1 MKLSDLLVSDVSA
14 SGSAFIGEK
23 IPVSWTVKNQVEE
36 TTTNNFWVDSIFIS
50 TDENLDENDI
60 SLKDWRRDNSIA
72 LESLGSYEV
81 NTEIYIPTTTPGN
94 YYLLFATDNDDE
106 ETEADET
113 NNVYAHPLEVKFPD
127 IAGNISAN
135 NGSING
141 NLNIEDAKLNDKYID
156 FYQIIDFKLG
166 DFVTVNLTSYE
177 FDTEL
182 FLFDRNTL
190 QKIKIYDE
198 FSGEI
203 GSQLSFVAQDNIDY
217 IVQVFSDE
225 DEGIGNYTL
234 SATSKK
240 APNINLKVTDAK
252 ASDVITLGDNIQISW
267 TVENQGTE
275 TTTADR
281 WNDVVYLSK
290 DAIFDES
297 DIDIPFEY
305 TGDNIPLAGG
315 ESYTVTQS
323 FSNNFLSNI
332 GIGNR
337 YLLFITD
344 KDDKQFEINETD
356 NVYAAA
362 ITLGLPDLIVSDAT
376 SPQQVAW
383 GETVEI
389 SWTVENTSSFV
400 APANW
405 FDSVYISDNEILDD
419 KDKVVTDPLTGSNTP
434 LAPGDSYTAT
444 RNIDIN
450 SSLGTGDRY
459 LLFVTDNNDNQDETD
474 ETNNIIAKQIS
485 ISAPDLVVENA
496 TAPESAILGENI
508 NVSWTVKNQGS
519 VTALSDWYDYVYLS
533 TDHVFDINDRQISYL
548 WAGNNTPLAS
558 NTDYTASENI
568 TIPNDVNTG
577 NYYLIFATDK
587 GYYDSNGSQG
597 EIDETNNTLAK
608 QISIGAPDLVVSDA
622 SATSSNIARGQT
634 VSVSW
639 TVANQ
644 GISEAP
650 TNWDDYIYLS
660 DDQVFDNNDTFL
672 NRYEAQENTPLAASA
687 SYTATQSVTI
697 PTQTTTGDR
706 YLLFVADGS
715 KSQAETNENNNV
727 YAAAITLGLPDL
739 VVSTTT
745 SPQQVTWGETV
756 EISWTVENTSSFVAL
771 ANWYDYVYISDDE
784 ILDNTD
790 KVVTDQLTG
799 SNIPLVPGDSYT
811 ATRNIDINS
820 SLGSGDRYLLFVTD
834 NDDNQGETDESNN
847 VQAVAI
853 NISAPDL
860 EITTATAP
868 VSADLGETIELSWT
882 VANQGDAAATADWY
896 DSVYLS
902 TDAQFDINDTYL
914 TTPLA
919 AENTP
924 LAAGADYTATQNITI
939 PNNIV
944 TGSYYLLFVTDKYF
958 NYYDNRQIETD
969 ETNNVKAVPI
979 QVGALDVDLVVS
991 DVSAPIEALA
1001 GQEIE
1006 IAWTVTNQGI
1016 EDATGTWT
1024 DYIYLSD
1031 DTNVG
1036 NDQFYGSFL
1045 FTGTIAGGES
1055 IERRQS
1061 ITLPDNL
1068 SSDRY
1073 LIVRTDA
1080 NNQLLEY
1087 GKEDNN
1093 TTVDNQAILV
1103 SAFHPNL
1110 QVTNVNAPE
1119 TAFSSQETVIEWTV
1133 TNNGNG
1139 ATSTPVWYDKVWLSL
1154 DQTFDETD
1162 TYLGRVTNASYLNV
1176 GESYNNSLT
1185 VKLPRGIDSN
1195 YYFLVKTDADNQV
1208 SEFQNEEDNFA
1219 VSNPT
1224 DVDLTPPPD
1233 LQVTSVNAPSQG
1245 FSGQTMSLSW
1255 VVTNQGTGRT
1265 LEESWYDEII
1275 MSADEV
1281 IDENDY
1287 RLGRLNHTGVLNAGE
1302 SYTATQD
1309 VTLPVGVSGNF
1320 YVFIRT
1326 DSGDGVFESVF
1337 ESNNTAFDN
1346 TPTTINLTP
1355 PPDLEVES
1363 VDVPTTARAG
1373 DKLTINYRVTN
1384 FGATETPNYSWTDT
1398 FYLSVDDKFDVD
1410 SDVRLGSIG
1419 HSGNLD
1425 AGASYDNSA
1434 SFTLDNQLTG
1444 DYYVFVA
1451 TDSDN
1456 SVFELDNDNNTA
1468 FDATPV
1474 TIASQPA
1481 DLIVSEVISPTS
1493 AEAGKAIRVN
1503 WTVKNQGTGNS
1514 IATSWYDQVVLS
1526 ADTEI
1531 GNNDDIRLNWFT
1543 HEGLLDIGDSYNRSG
1558 LVEIPFNVVGN
1569 YNLFVVTDTNKNV
1582 YEATENNNFTAKPI
1596 TITRQTPDLQ
1606 VTEVTV
1612 NSATGLTAD
1621 KLTVNWTVQNLGAGQ
1636 TNSNFW
1642 YDKVYLSADENW
1654 DINDTYLGEFRRA
1667 NTLAANEQYDASE
1680 TFTVPFDAEGEFYVI
1695 VRTDA
1700 GENKVLEASLENNND
1715 GVSADTITFI
1725 TNPNPDPDLLSINV
1739 PPQFSPDL
1747 IVDSVD
1753 APTQGVS
1760 GQSLEVSWTVN
1771 NQRYSTGK
1779 RSWYDVVYLSR
1790 DQIFDREDDIY
1801 LGSHFQS
1808 NLAAGDSYTVT
1819 KSFDIP
1825 RGLSGSYYIF
1835 VATDA
1840 GDKINE
1846 PDGESNNIAYDPNPI
1861 QITLPAPADLVAGT
1875 INIPANGVPGQNATI
1890 EYTVEN
1896 RSSEPVIGNWYD
1908 SIYISADDKWDIN
1921 DSLFAQV
1928 QVFESLESGESYSKT
1943 VNAALPGVLPGN
1955 YHVIIRS
1962 DIRNAVPELDESNN
1976 LGASLDQF
1984 ALDAE
1989 LLELGTPDTGT
2000 LGQGQAVYYRIEA
2013 EAGQTLKISLDSASD
2028 DGFNELYLRY
2038 GEMPTRGQFDFT
2050 TKAPFVNDPDIILPS
2065 TQAGTYYVLAY
2076 SNGVSGAPQY
2086 SISADIIPFSLESIG
2101 TDTVGNAGFVTLE
2114 ITGAQFTN
2122 NTNFQLIDAEG
2133 NFIDYER
2140 VYLQDSS
2147 TVYATFDLED
2157 QALGIYDVKAT
2168 REDGETA
2175 LLDNVLTVEL
2185 GDGANVAVDI
2195 DGPDTVRPDRNYLFN
2210 INYANTGDS
2219 DTAAPLLLLQS
2230 DTSTPMGL
2238 ELDGLSNDGVLQILG
2253 TSEGFLHT
2261 LQPGELAGVPVY
2273 YNSSTNPINFNVQA
2287 ISNDNT
2293 EAIDW
2298 DLVSKSARPL
2308 DISEAQWDNIWGRI
2322 QPRIGNTWG
2331 DYVSLLNELSAK
2343 YSQTEEPIR
2352 DVRQLFS
2359 ELLKDNPDFLPSSIL
2374 SGQLLDAETGEAI
2387 AGTEIAA
2394 YRQVDGQYIL
2404 GGIATTDDKGNFT
2417 ISYLDADTYELAL
2430 GNRKFDMDRD
2440 GNADITPTTYT
2451 ITPDN
2456 DINDIQLYAETP
2468 SDEPSHI
2475 NESDAS
2481 LALTSDGTAHILW
2494 NREGQIWH
2502 ASYDGSN
2509 WINAVKLTDK
2519 VGYNL
2524 SIKAA
2529 ENLIN
2534 GTDPGLIA
2542 TWQEGSGN
2550 ESEIYYAVGKSLEN
2564 GGIEWSKPVA
2574 LTNDSVTDSNAT
2586 LIITDEGQAL
2596 WSYLK
2601 TDYDIQDD
2609 TDVYY
2614 ELAGVD
2620 EVDLTFAS
2628 QTIGIQSLTEVNH
2641 SIAFTRNL
2649 GKVNLFGEEFEAKL
2663 SVKGDTILDASNRE
2677 AKFNPSVDYQ
2687 LSIDT
2692 DKFAVGSQG
2701 GGELK
2706 LTWKVD
2712 HEKCDWQFAGM
2723 QLDASAG
2730 VSFDWKNGLLEILN
2744 WASTPFPLIK
2754 GAVLFIGGL
2763 QTIGKVYGIDID
2775 PGINVSSAI
2784 NLKNLQWSQESQFV
2798 RLFLFAT
2805 GNPELALLP
2814 DRMEAIE
2821 LKGQFGPYLE
2831 TDIGDGF
2838 KAKLSGAI
2846 SSEVALYPTL
2856 KPIGINAVI
2865 SYEITVHDVFTAN
2878 DSWNFDVYKPQE
2890 ANLLSLLSEE
2900 QDSFNFSYNPDAAIG
2915 TSNLYGENFI
2925 NPNVYTDGSP
2935 SLIQASDGLV
2945 WMARTKGGEQIG
2957 NNVVVATFDGNQW
2970 SEDTLLP
2977 NALGLNSNTSIT
2989 IDKNG
2994 QTLVVWAMGDAS
3006 ILSPESTFEE
3016 VLGANDTSDI
3026 VYALYQDGTWS
3037 EPIIVSAIA
3046 GNDKNTQVTTTE
3058 NGDVILTW
3066 INDSDNESRLLTAS
3080 WDGSSWTVPQEVTK
3094 VGYQEISN
3102 PTFGE
3107 LSGNTTI
3114 FWTQDINS
3122 DPDIQQT
3129 SLFYSIYDGSWSAA
3143 TSFAAEVSN
3152 LNNLELST
3160 SENQSFGTASD
3171 EIYTQ
3176 SGFFLPPVPEEW
3188 CEEHEDNPND
3198 LGGGSNNPGGN
3209 GGNGS
3214 GSGGSGN
3221 GIGGGNGGGSDTYNP
3236 QRIRPSDPNDIL
3248 GPDGFGDE
3256 RWITATQPLDYTIRF
3271 ENEPTATAPAQEV
3284 IITQQLDED
3293 LDWRTFRIDDFGW
3306 GDLYF
3311 DLPGDR
3317 PFHNERIDLTKDYGF
3332 YADVFASI
3340 DITTG
3345 LATWRI
3351 ITIDPETGEAPLDA
3365 FSGFLPI
3372 NNEDGIGEGFV
3383 TYSIKAKRTAQT
3395 GDVIDAE
3402 ARIIFDTE
3410 EPIDTPPIFNTL
3422 DATSPTSTVAALPAK
3437 ITDEAGEFTVNWG
3450 GNDDNEGSGIASYTI
3465 YVSVNDGEFRPWL
3478 ENTDL
3483 TEATYKG
3490 TPGRTYSFYAVATD
3504 NAGNTQEIPTQAQA
3518 TTRIAGG
3525 TATIGDFVWVD
3536 TNGNGIQDTDEP
3548 GLEQVTVNIYD
3559 NGETLV
3565 STTTTN
3571 INGFYSFTE
3580 IDPGDYFLEFIAPTS
3595 YLFTPENQ
3603 GDDDITD
3610 SDVNQTTGKTLIF
3623 TVEEGED
3630 YSNWDAGLYQLATIS
3645 GQKFHDIDSDSIK
3658 DTNEPGLAGWTI
3670 YLDTNLNGE
3679 LDDSENSTQTD
3690 ANGNY
3695 SFNDLVP
3702 GTYTVAEV
3710 MQSGWQQTFPGNSS
3724 VLAQSITTT
3733 ASDAL
3738 IYTPSTPITTTDTA
3752 LTTTASSLINLNA
3765 FRNDSRFTNID
3776 GSGLTS
3782 VIIDTGIDLNHPF
3795 FGADNDAN
3803 GIADRIVYQ
3812 YDFANNDTN
3821 ASDVNG
3827 HGSHVASIIASSD
3840 STYTGIA
3847 PKADII
3853 ALKVFKDSG
3862 SGYFSDLEESLQWV
3876 IDNADTYNIASV
3888 NLSLGDEQ
3896 NWNTR
3901 ASHYGIGDELTA
3913 LAGMGIIVTSA
3924 AGNNFAK
3931 FDSKQGLAYP
3941 ATDPNVIAVGAV
3953 WENTDQ
3959 IADFSQRHQTM
3970 SDIFAPGIPIEAANA
3985 NGGVTTKGGTSQAAP
4000 YVAGIAVLAQQ
4011 IAIQKLGRKL
4021 SVDEFRYL
4029 LETTSVTI
4037 NDGDD
4042 EKDNVTNTGLDF
4054 SRVDILALAEEIL
4067 NFNGE
4072 VSNPESVQPDTNSD
4086 NTSLYIPNNVSG
4098 LVHTVTVKSGETV
4111 TNLNFGNQ
4119 KLNQTPEL
4127 AVNKGLTLNEE
4138 DTAVITYQELQV
4150 TDADNTG
4157 SEITYIL
4164 TDVPDN
4170 GILRLNGSQ
4179 LAVDNTLTQD
4189 DIDNERL
4196 EYLHNGSETN
4206 SDRFSF
4212 RVTDGK
4218 NGNIDNT
4225 DFQITVNSVNDAPTL
4240 ENAIA
4245 NQTATEDATFTFTIP
4260 ENTFND
4266 VDAGDE
4272 ITYAASLDLDSALP
4286 TWLNFNPSNRTFRG
4300 TPINS
4305 DVGTLNITVVATD
4318 KQGVTVSDTF
4328 TITVEEAVNT
4338 DFDGNQDGKP
4348 DIEQPNVL
4356 SLKPPTDN
4364 TEDILTFFSQPGSIL
4379 KNAKITENPAI
4390 DDSDNPEN
4398 KDIDFPVDFFN
4409 FELEGL
4415 TPGTATTVNLLLPQ
4429 NQAYN
4434 TFWKYGKTPD
4444 NNQDHWYE
4452 FLYDGETGAQ
4462 FIDTNDDGKA
4472 DQIVLHFVD
4481 GKRGDADLT
4490 ANGAI
4495 INSGA
4500 PGVTTTP
4507 LIISKNNENVWEI
4520 EGNAGAAVA
4529 KFSLVD
4535 KNSKQVNEVGVFK
4548 VDAHNRVNGIA
4559 PGAAGFAKVAL
4570 QQSEVIFSALA
4581 DDLLNDVDLTRKLQV
4596 GAGERLAFYFIS
4608 DDTADSALS
4617 QNNFGNVFFSIN
4629 QANPNSK
4636 DYLRVS
4642 ETNGIYTLN
4651 WEQGNDNSYNDLVMN
4666 FQLENKPLTT
4676 QNLIGNYQ
4684 GEKEGE
4690 LINLESFTDRE
4701 VKATFTLYSEA
4712 AYNNFVGFYKVDDA
4726 QGSITDEL
4734 TGKTLKPGDA
4744 GYTELV
4750 VKQRIPGVELSV
4762 GNNQSI
4768 TIEDTLEG
4776 GYLFAPFIIAN
4787 GNAGNINANYSEIYT
4802 PYILGNS
4809 DKVDHIRLLGDNI
4822 FGFEDLRGGGDN
4834 DFNDIIIK
4842 ANFQVM

>member
-23 IPVSWTVKNQVEE
+23 IPVSWTVKNLGEE
-36 TTTNNFWVDSIFIS
+36 TTTNNFWVGSIFLS
-50 TDENLDENDI
+50 TDENLDKNDDI
-60 SLKDWRRDNSIA
+60 SLNDWSEDDSIA
-72 LESLGSYEV
+72 LESQGSYEV

-94 YYLLFATDNDDE
+94 YYLLFATDNDDN

-141 NLNIEDAKLNDKYID
+141 VLNTEDIRVENKYYEL
-156 FYQIIDFKLG
+156 YQITDFKPG
-166 DFVTVNLTSYE
+166 DFITVNLTSYD
-177 FDTEL
+177 FNTDL
-182 FLFDRNTL
+182 FLFNKSTL
-190 QKIKIYDE
+190 QEIKIYDD
-198 FSGEI
+198 FGGGT

-217 IVQVFSDE
+217 IVQVSSDQ
-225 DEGIGNYTL
+225 DDGIGNYTL

-240 APNINLKVTDAK
+240 APDLVVENATAPESAILGENINV
-252 ASDVITLGDNIQISW
+252 SW
-267 TVENQGTE
+267 TVKNQGSVS
-275 TTTADR
+275 TTANWADYIYLSDDDVFDVNDR
-281 WNDVVYLSK
+281 RISSLWADNNTPLASNTDYTESKNITIPNDVNTGNYFLIFATDKGDYNSNGNQGETDETNNTLAKQISISAPDLIVENATIPKSAILGENISVSWSVKNQGSVTAPADWYDYVYLSTDNVLDFYDTEIGYSWEK
-290 DAIFDES
+290 DNS
-297 DIDIPFEY
+297 
-305 TGDNIPLAGG
+305 PLASNN
-315 ESYTVTQS
+315 SYTVTQNITIPKGVNTGNYYLIFTTDKTYYGS
-323 FSNNFLSNI
+323 SYGNQGETDETNNTLAKQISIVAPDLVVSDASATSSNVVLGQTFSVSWTVANQGSSDAPADWYDSIYLSTDAQFDISDIYLNTRLAGENTPLAGGTDYTATQNI
-332 GIGNR
+332 TIPNKIATGSY

-344 KDDKQFEINETD
+344 KHPFIYNYDNLQAETDETNNVRSLEINVAAPDLEVTSATTPTTAGLGETVEVSWTVTNQGISEAPTD
-356 NVYAAA
+356 WFDYIYLSDDQILDNNDTLFNSYWVRENTPLAAGASYTATQNVAIPTQTATGNRYLLFVADGSKSQGETNENNNVYAAA
-362 ITLGLPDLIVSDAT
+362 ITLGLPDLVVNTIKSPEQVSWGETVEISWTVENTGDSVAPANWYDSVYISDDEILDDTDKVVTSYWTDSNTSLEAGDSYTATQNIDINSSLGTGDRYLLFVTDNDDNQDETDESNNIQAVAINISAPDLEITAAT
-376 SPQQVAW
+376 SPKSAAVGETVELSWTVTNQGDGAAIADWFDDIYLSDDQVFDNNDRFLKRYEAQENTPLAASASYTATQSVTIPTQTATGDRYLLFVADGSKSQAENNENNNVYAAAITLGLPDLVVSTTTSLQQVTW

-419 KDKVVTDPLTGSNTP
+419 KDKVVTDPLTGSNSP

-459 LLFVTDNNDNQDETD
+459 LLFV
-474 ETNNIIAKQIS
+474 
-485 ISAPDLVVENA
+485 V
-496 TAPESAILGENI
+496 
-508 NVSWTVKNQGS
+508 
-519 VTALSDWYDYVYLS
+519 
-533 TDHVFDINDRQISYL
+533 
-548 WAGNNTPLAS
+548 
-558 NTDYTASENI
+558 
-568 TIPNDVNTG
+568 
-577 NYYLIFATDK
+577 
-587 GYYDSNGSQG
+587 
-597 EIDETNNTLAK
+597 
-608 QISIGAPDLVVSDA
+608 
-622 SATSSNIARGQT
+622 
-634 VSVSW
+634 
-639 TVANQ
+639 
-644 GISEAP
+644 
-650 TNWDDYIYLS
+650 
-660 DDQVFDNNDTFL
+660 
-672 NRYEAQENTPLAASA
+672 
-687 SYTATQSVTI
+687 
-697 PTQTTTGDR
+697 
-706 YLLFVADGS
+706 DGS
-715 KSQAETNENNNV
+715 KSQ
-727 YAAAITLGLPDL
+727 
-739 VVSTTT
+739 
-745 SPQQVTWGETV
+745 
-756 EISWTVENTSSFVAL
+756 
-771 ANWYDYVYISDDE
+771 
-784 ILDNTD
+784 
-790 KVVTDQLTG
+790 
-799 SNIPLVPGDSYT
+799 
-811 ATRNIDINS
+811 
-820 SLGSGDRYLLFVTD
+820 
-834 NDDNQGETDESNN
+834 GETDETNN

-902 TDAQFDINDTYL
+902 TDAKFDISDTYL

-924 LAAGADYTATQNITI
+924 LAAGADYTTTQNITI

-958 NYYDNRQIETD
+958 NYYDNRQIEAD

-979 QVGALDVDLVVS
+979 QLGALDVDLVVS
-991 DVSAPIEALA
+991 DVSAPIEALT

-1006 IAWTVTNQGI
+1006 IAWTVTNQGT
-1016 EDATGTWT
+1016 ENATGTWT

-1068 SSDRY
+1068 SGDRY

-1087 GKEDNN
+1087 GKENNN

-1110 QVTNVNAPE
+1110 QVTKVTAPE

-1139 ATSTPVWYDKVWLSL
+1139 ATSTPIWYDKVWLSL
-1154 DQTFDETD
+1154 DQTFDD
-1162 TYLGRVTNASYLNV
+1162 SDIYLGRATNSSYLNV

-1208 SEFQNEEDNFA
+1208 SEFQNEEDNFG

-1275 MSADEV
+1275 MSADEM

-1320 YVFIRT
+1320 YVFIST

-1337 ESNNTAFDN
+1337 ESNNTGFDD

-1384 FGATETPNYSWTDT
+1384 FGATETPNSFWTDT
-1398 FYLSVDDKFDVD
+1398 FYLSIDDKLDVD
-1410 SDVRLGSIG
+1410 SDERLGDIS
-1419 HSGNLD
+1419 HFGNLD

-1434 SFTLDNQLTG
+1434 SFTLDHQLTG

-1451 TDSDN
+1451 TDSSN

-1543 HEGLLDIGDSYNRSG
+1543 HEGLLDTGDSYNRSG
-1558 LVEIPFNVVGN
+1558 LVEIPFNVVGD

-1582 YEATENNNFTAKPI
+1582 YEAAENNNFTAKSI

-1642 YDKVYLSADENW
+1642 YDKIYLSADENW
-1654 DINDTYLGEFRRA
+1654 DINDSYLGEFRRA

-1700 GENKVLEASLENNND
+1700 DKNQVLEASLENNND

-1779 RSWYDVVYLSR
+1779 RSWYDAVYLSR

-1801 LGSHFQS
+1801 LGSHFQN

-1846 PDGESNNIAYDPNPI
+1846 PDGESNNIAYDRNPT
-1861 QITLPAPADLVAGT
+1861 QITLPAPADFDLVAGT
-1875 INIPANGVPGQNATI
+1875 IKIPANGVPGQNATI

-1896 RSSEPVIGNWYD
+1896 RSSEAVIGNWYD

-1962 DIRNAVPELDESNN
+1962 DIRNNVPELDESNN

-2000 LGQGQAVYYRIEA
+2000 LGQGQAVYYRIDVG
-2013 EAGQTLKISLDSASD
+2013 AGETLRVKLDSNSTTAA
-2028 DGFNELYLRY
+2028 NELYLSY
-2038 GEMPTRGQFDFT
+2038 GEIPTRSQFDFGFTEAFAPDQDILIPT
-2050 TKAPFVNDPDIILPS
+2050 TEEGV
-2065 TQAGTYYVLAY
+2065 YYVLAY
-2076 SNGVSGAPQY
+2076 GANLQGEPAPFSIIAETVDFGIFDIDQKEVGNGGYATLKIRGAKLDNLS
-2086 SISADIIPFSLESIG
+2086 SISLQAADGSKIEAKNIE
-2101 TDTVGNAGFVTLE
+2101 
-2114 ITGAQFTN
+2114 
-2122 NTNFQLIDAEG
+2122 
-2133 NFIDYER
+2133 
-2140 VYLQDSS
+2140 
-2147 TVYATFDLED
+2147 LED
-2157 QALGIYDVKAT
+2157 ST
-2168 REDGETA
+2168 TA
-2175 LLDNVLTVEL
+2175 YVTFNLD
-2185 GDGANVAVDI
+2185 
-2195 DGPDTVRPDRNYLFN
+2195 
-2210 INYANTGDS
+2210 
-2219 DTAAPLLLLQS
+2219 
-2230 DTSTPMGL
+2230 GL
-2238 ELDGLSNDGVLQILG
+2238 EL
-2253 TSEGFLHT
+2253 
-2261 LQPGELAGVPVY
+2261 
-2273 YNSSTNPINFNVQA
+2273 
-2287 ISNDNT
+2287 
-2293 EAIDW
+2293 
-2298 DLVSKSARPL
+2298 
-2308 DISEAQWDNIWGRI
+2308 
-2322 QPRIGNTWG
+2322 
-2331 DYVSLLNELSAK
+2331 
-2343 YSQTEEPIR
+2343 
-2352 DVRQLFS
+2352 
-2359 ELLKDNPDFLPSSIL
+2359 
-2374 SGQLLDAETGEAI
+2374 
-2387 AGTEIAA
+2387 
-2394 YRQVDGQYIL
+2394 GQYDI
-2404 GGIATTDDKGNFT
+2404 IA
-2417 ISYLDADTYELAL
+2417 S
-2430 GNRKFDMDRD
+2430 
-2440 GNADITPTTYT
+2440 
-2451 ITPDN
+2451 
-2456 DINDIQLYAETP
+2456 
-2468 SDEPSHI
+2468 
-2475 NESDAS
+2475 NES
-2481 LALTSDGTAHILW
+2481 
-2494 NREGQIWH
+2494 
-2502 ASYDGSN
+2502 
-2509 WINAVKLTDK
+2509 
-2519 VGYNL
+2519 
-2524 SIKAA
+2524 
-2529 ENLIN
+2529 
-2534 GTDPGLIA
+2534 
-2542 TWQEGSGN
+2542 N
-2550 ESEIYYAVGKSLEN
+2550 EISSLED
-2564 GGIEWSKPVA
+2564 ILEVA
-2574 LTNDSVTDSNAT
+2574 PA
-2586 LIITDEGQAL
+2586 
-2596 WSYLK
+2596 
-2601 TDYDIQDD
+2601 
-2609 TDVYY
+2609 
-2614 ELAGVD
+2614 
-2620 EVDLTFAS
+2620 
-2628 QTIGIQSLTEVNH
+2628 QT
-2641 SIAFTRNL
+2641 
-2649 GKVNLFGEEFEAKL
+2649 
-2663 SVKGDTILDASNRE
+2663 
-2677 AKFNPSVDYQ
+2677 
-2687 LSIDT
+2687 
-2692 DKFAVGSQG
+2692 
-2701 GGELK
+2701 
-2706 LTWKVD
+2706 
-2712 HEKCDWQFAGM
+2712 
-2723 QLDASAG
+2723 
-2730 VSFDWKNGLLEILN
+2730 
-2744 WASTPFPLIK
+2744 
-2754 GAVLFIGGL
+2754 
-2763 QTIGKVYGIDID
+2763 
-2775 PGINVSSAI
+2775 
-2784 NLKNLQWSQESQFV
+2784 
-2798 RLFLFAT
+2798 
-2805 GNPELALLP
+2805 PELALQITTPPALRP
-2814 DRMEAIE
+2814 GQKFTATVTYANLGNNDTLQPLLFIDSNEFAKIALTPGNFEETSLSVLTNSSEGLRGILRPGESGTLQIFGQISPNAHPGSSLDLQVNVIGASNNPIDFEQIENSYPYKEIYGDKAEDFLTILSAVTGETNQEFLANLHNSAAALEQYSSIPVSFEEIFYSQFGMIEYIIDNDLLDEILKQENNLSTIDSFAAIE
-2821 LKGQFGPYLE
+2821 AFSEANLYVANS
-2831 TDIGDGF
+2831 TDDNPNVRIKTVYQPDDEECNSERVRYVVWGF
-2838 KAKLSGAI
+2838 TGSEDYKFDPNSNNPNLNDPNKSNAPAMQMVRELHRIYPNDTIKVVEWPSGTIAGLIAAGLSGA
-2846 SSEVALYPTL
+2846 ALGGIRGALMGTV
-2856 KPIGINAVI
+2856 IGA
-2865 SYEITVHDVFTAN
+2865 
-2878 DSWNFDVYKPQE
+2878 
-2890 ANLLSLLSEE
+2890 
-2900 QDSFNFSYNPDAAIG
+2900 DAAILTYYAAAAAATRLAG
-2915 TSNLYGENFI
+2915 KKIAEDIKNNYKPDKVTIYGYSLGAQAAGFAGEELGDNVLGKIVAFDPAGPLFGSGISGNYALKPLELYKDGNLPENRLDPDDAVIVEAIHASKVYGQYRDVGDDGYNYYKDNRRFPLLVPEI
-2925 NPNVYTDGSP
+2925 LYHEGSHQDYLKLLRSVTDGEHKPEDCDDENS
-2935 SLIQASDGLV
+2935 SSDRDPDLSQKYSS
-2945 WMARTKGGEQIG
+2945 TPPNYQIG
-2957 NNVVVATFDGNQW
+2957 PKPTNRDAAK
-2970 SEDTLLP
+2970 P
-2977 NALGLNSNTSIT
+2977 
-2989 IDKNG
+2989 DK
-2994 QTLVVWAMGDAS
+2994 
-3006 ILSPESTFEE
+3006 
-3016 VLGANDTSDI
+3016 
-3026 VYALYQDGTWS
+3026 
-3037 EPIIVSAIA
+3037 
-3046 GNDKNTQVTTTE
+3046 
-3058 NGDVILTW
+3058 
-3066 INDSDNESRLLTAS
+3066 
-3080 WDGSSWTVPQEVTK
+3080 
-3094 VGYQEISN
+3094 
-3102 PTFGE
+3102 
-3107 LSGNTTI
+3107 
-3114 FWTQDINS
+3114 
-3122 DPDIQQT
+3122 
-3129 SLFYSIYDGSWSAA
+3129 
-3143 TSFAAEVSN
+3143 
-3152 LNNLELST
+3152 
-3160 SENQSFGTASD
+3160 
-3171 EIYTQ
+3171 
-3176 SGFFLPPVPEEW
+3176 
-3188 CEEHEDNPND
+3188 
-3198 LGGGSNNPGGN
+3198 
-3209 GGNGS
+3209 
-3214 GSGGSGN
+3214 SGN
-3221 GIGGGNGGGSDTYNP
+3221 GKSPIV
-3236 QRIRPSDPNDIL
+3236 RAVDPNDII
-3248 GPDGFGDE
+3248 GPKGFGDE
-3256 RWITATQPLDYTIRF
+3256 NWIASNSILPYTIRF
-3271 ENEPTATAPAQEV
+3271 ENVSTATAPAQTV
-3284 IITQQLDED
+3284 TITHPLDTD
-3293 LDWRTFRIDDFGW
+3293 LDWRTFRLGSFGW
-3306 GDLYF
+3306 GGLVFQVPENRSFYQQ
-3311 DLPGDR
+3311 
-3317 PFHNERIDLTKDYGF
+3317 RIDLTEDYGF
-3332 YADVFASI
+3332 YVDVFASI
-3340 DITTG
+3340 DINKGEASWTIT
-3345 LATWRI
+3345 
-3351 ITIDPETGEAPLDA
+3351 TIDPQTGEAPQDA
-3365 FSGFLPI
+3365 LAGFLPP
-3372 NNEDGIGEGFV
+3372 NNEDGVGDGFV
-3383 TYSIKAKRTAQT
+3383 TYTIRPDRNAQT
-3395 GDVIDAE
+3395 GDVIDAK
-3402 ARIIFDTE
+3402 ATIVFDTE

-3437 ITDEAGEFTVNWG
+3437 ITDENGEFTVNWG
-3450 GNDDNEGSGIASYTI
+3450 GSDDEQGSGIAGYTV
-3465 YVSVNDGEFRPWL
+3465 YVSENGGNFKPWL
-3478 ENTDL
+3478 EDTTL
-3483 TEATYKG
+3483 TEASYIGEAGKK
-3490 TPGRTYSFYAVATD
+3490 YAFYVVAKD

-3536 TNGNGIQDTDEP
+3536 TNGNGIQDTGEP
-3548 GLEQVTVNIYD
+3548 GLEQVTVNLYD

-3565 STTTTN
+3565 STTTTKTS
-3571 INGFYSFTE
+3571 GFYSFTE

-3623 TVEEGED
+3623 TVEGGED

-3645 GQKFHDIDSDSIK
+3645 GQKFHDIDSDSVK
-3658 DTNEPGLAGWTI
+3658 DTNESGLAGWTI
-3670 YLDTNLNGE
+3670 YLDTNQNGE
-3679 LDDSENSTQTD
+3679 LDDSETSTQTD

-3765 FRNDSRFTNID
+3765 FRNDPRFTNID

-3795 FGADNDAN
+3795 FGADKDGN

-3888 NLSLGDEQ
+3888 NLSVGDEQ

-3901 ASHYGIGDELTA
+3901 ASRYGIGDELAA

-3941 ATDPNVIAVGAV
+3941 AADPNVIAVGAV

-4042 EKDNVTNTGLDF
+4042 EKDNVINTGLDF

-4072 VSNPESVQPDTNSD
+4072 VSNPDSVQPDTNSD

-4127 AVNKGLTLNEE
+4127 AVNNGLTLNEE
-4138 DTAVITYQELQV
+4138 DTAVITHQELQV
-4150 TDADNTG
+4150 TDADNTA

-4218 NGNIDNT
+4218 NGNIDTT
-4225 DFQITVNSVNDAPTL
+4225 DFQITVNPVNDAPTL

-4245 NQTATEDATFTFTIP
+4245 NQTATENATFTFTIP

-4286 TWLNFNPSNRTFRG
+4286 TWLNFNPSTRTFRG
-4300 TPINS
+4300 TPTNS
-4305 DVGTLNITVVATD
+4305 DVGTFNITLLATD

-4429 NQAYN
+4429 DQAYN

-4500 PGVTTTP
+4500 PGVTNNS
-4507 LIISKNNENVWEI
+4507 LILSKANEDVWEI
-4520 EGNAGAAVA
+4520 EGKAGAAVA
-4529 KFSLVD
+4529 KFSLLD

-4548 VDAHNRVNGIA
+4548 VDAYNRVNGIA
-4559 PGAAGFAKVAL
+4559 PGEAGFAKVAL

-4581 DDLLNDVDLTRKLQV
+4581 DDLLNNIDLTRKLQV
-4596 GAGERLAFYFIS
+4596 GVGERLAFYFIS
-4608 DDTADSALS
+4608 NGTADSALS
-4617 QNNFGNVFFSIN
+4617 KNNFGNVFFSIN

-4636 DYLRVS
+4636 DYLQVS
-4642 ETNGIYTLN
+4642 ETNGVYTLN
-4651 WEQGNDNSYNDLVMN
+4651 WEQGNDNSFNDLVMK
-4666 FQLENKPLTT
+4666 FQLENTPLNT

-4744 GYTELV
+4744 GYAELV